1 VKQGDLQT
9 PLHILLCALGA
20 ASVAAVLSIARPS
33 AIEHLD
39 LRAYDELLRRTTR
52 PSPTG
57 RVSIVAVDEMS
68 IAEIGQWPWRRDVLA
83 RLVERLRDLG
93 ARVIAFDVILSEPD
107 RLGNSQPLT
116 RNGSGAIGTTA
127 TDQALADALKSG
139 RVVTGYA
146 FTFDEEDGHA
156 ATCVLHPLRA
166 VQVAASG
173 HVSPADRLF
182 HPRGVICSLPILNQA
197 AGASGFLNVS
207 PDTDGTVRRMPLV
220 MRYRDE
226 VYPSLGLAA
235 VQQIRG
241 TRVATMSVTSEYSL
255 TLNLADQAIPLDPYG
270 RLLLGF
276 RGPGR
281 TIRYIGASDVLEGRL
296 PAGALADQIVFVGGT
311 AVGVNDRRATPLD
324 TSHPGV
330 ELHATVAE
338 SLLGHNFIAIPVF
351 ARAYDLGIAVA
362 AGLAVAVFTIAG
374 GLLWA
379 VLGTAIGSVLVLG
392 LAAWALEARHTFL
405 SPVFP
410 ILSATMSLAVL
421 TVAKVLHERR
431 RAGIERRRRQQGQRF
446 IVQSLTSLTE
456 ARDADTGKHA
466 RRTQAYTKLVASLLA
481 KSPRFRDRLT
491 PRMIELMAM
500 LAPLHDIGK
509 VGIPDAVLNKPG
521 PLTPDE
527 FAQMRAHPHLGYK
540 AIVSAEAMSPIEDKE
555 VVGLAKDMVFTHHE
569 WWDGHGYPRGLAG
582 EAIPIGGRILA
593 VVDVYDALVASRP
606 YRRPMPHE
614 QAVGII
620 RAQSGTHFDPD
631 VVDAFLAAERDI
643 EALSKTL
650 SS

>member
-1 VKQGDLQT
+1 
-9 PLHILLCALGA
+9 
-20 ASVAAVLSIARPS
+20 
-33 AIEHLD
+33 
-39 LRAYDELLRRTTR
+39 
-52 PSPTG
+52 
-57 RVSIVAVDEMS
+57 VSIVAVDERS
-68 IAEIGQWPWRRDVLA
+68 IAETGQWPWRRDVLA
-83 RLVERLRDLG
+83 RLVERLRGLG

-107 RLGNSQPLT
+107 RLGKPQALT
-116 RNGSGAIGTTA
+116 DQGNGAIAPTA
-127 TDQALADALKSG
+127 TDQALSDALKPG

-146 FTFDEEDGHA
+146 FTFDEDDGHA
-156 ATCVLHPLRA
+156 ARCVLHPLRA
-166 VQVAASG
+166 VQVAAAG
-173 HVSPADRLF
+173 QASPAHRLV
-182 HPRGVICSLPILNQA
+182 HPSGVICSLPLLNQA

-207 PDTDGTVRRMPLV
+207 PDTDGTVRRIPLI
-220 MRYRDE
+220 MKYRDE
-226 VYPSLGLAA
+226 IYPSLGLAA
-235 VQQIRG
+235 VQQFRG
-241 TRVATMSVTSEYSL
+241 TRVVTMSAASEYSL
-255 TLNLADQAIPLDPYG
+255 TLGLADQTIPLDAYG

-296 PAGALADQIVFVGGT
+296 PARSLADQIVFVGAT
-311 AVGVNDRRATPLD
+311 AVGLTDQRTTPLD

-338 SLLGHNFIAIPVF
+338 SLLGHDFIAIPPF
-351 ARAYDLGIAVA
+351 ARAYDLGTALA
-362 AGLAVAVFTIAG
+362 AGLAVAVFTVAG
-374 GLLWA
+374 GLLWGLLA
-379 VLGTAIGSVLVLG
+379 TAIGSVMVWG
-392 LAAWALEARHTFL
+392 LASWTLEARHTFL
-405 SPVFP
+405 SPVMP
-410 ILSATMSLAVL
+410 TLSATMSLAAI
-421 TVAKVLHERR
+421 TVAKALHERR
-431 RAGIERRRRQQGQRF
+431 RAEVERRRRQQAQRF

-456 ARDADTGKHA
+456 TRDADTGRHA
-466 RRTQAYTKLVASLLA
+466 RRTQAYTRLVASLLA

-491 PRMIELMAM
+491 PQTVELMAI

-527 FAQMRAHPHLGYK
+527 LAQMQAHPHLGYN
-540 AIVSAEAMSPIEDKE
+540 AIVNAEAMCPIDDKE

-643 EALSKTL
+643 EALSRTL
-650 SS
+650 NG